1 MTENNANTRS
11 TAMTRAKSNLTIDL
25 KDRKER
31 VYSIVGWGQSH
42 GEIID
47 NNDIVTTGNFN
58 DGTLKQ
64 LQHTLWKGYD
74 SKPSNLDN
82 RALVSDTKHV
92 NTTIAQAYINNQ
104 GQHVT
109 ITDAELYLTFLTER
123 AGYLTSIGYYY
134 YKTNEIPNSPDKV
147 DKFIII
153 PNASIAGDD
162 PYTGWSGSGN
172 KYSRY
177 DAPIQKNT
185 KYNFCIRTKTVMSP
199 PNSRQDIP

>member
-1 MTENNANTRS
+1 M
-11 TAMTRAKSNLTIDL
+11 
-25 KDRKER
+25 
-31 VYSIVGWGQSH
+31 
-42 GEIID
+42 
-47 NNDIVTTGNFN
+47 
-58 DGTLKQ
+58 
-64 LQHTLWKGYD
+64 
-74 SKPSNLDN
+74 
-82 RALVSDTKHV
+82 SDTKHV

-162 PYTGWSGSGN
+162 PYTGWSGSGI
-172 KYSRY
+172 SRIGLE
-177 DAPIQKNT
+177 PSEKNVT
-185 KYNFCIRTKTVMSP
+185 FCFSDFSYTSPAFMSYEYQLEGRDDGWIAITGRSEVLQP
-199 PNSRQDIP
+199 TSSL

>member
-1 MTENNANTRS
+1 MF
-11 TAMTRAKSNLTIDL
+11 
-25 KDRKER
+25 
-31 VYSIVGWGQSH
+31 
-42 GEIID
+42 ID

-185 KYNFCIRTKTVMSP
+185 KIQLLYQDENGNVSTKFPAGYTIGYFII
-199 PNSRQDIP
+199 PNGYTPQ

>member
-1 MTENNANTRS
+1 MQNPTP
-11 TAMTRAKSNLTIDL
+11 TIDL

-109 ITDAELYLTFLTER
+109 ITDAELYLTF
-123 AGYLTSIGYYY
+123 
-134 YKTNEIPNSPDKV
+134 PDRTCRLPRLPSA
-147 DKFIII
+147 IITTR
-153 PNASIAGDD
+153 PMTFPTA
-162 PYTGWSGSGN
+162 
-172 KYSRY
+172 
-177 DAPIQKNT
+177 
-185 KYNFCIRTKTVMSP
+185 
-199 PNSRQDIP
+199 RQGRQIHYHP